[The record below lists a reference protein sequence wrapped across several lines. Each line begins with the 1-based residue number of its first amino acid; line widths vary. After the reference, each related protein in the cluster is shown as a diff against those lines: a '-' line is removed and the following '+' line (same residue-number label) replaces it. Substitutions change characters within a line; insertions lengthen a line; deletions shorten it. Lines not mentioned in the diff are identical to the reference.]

1 MLMSSEIA
9 TYIETLLKKK
19 DKDYSYKFWKLDD
32 EDQIKTVTG
41 ICLSLSILLV
51 VALISNFTV
60 I

>member
-9 TYIETLLKKK
+9 TYIESLLKKK

-32 EDQIKTVTG
+32 EDQIKTVMG

>member
-1 MLMSSEIA
+1 MSSEIA
-9 TYIETLLKKK
+9 TYIESLLKKK

-32 EDQIKTVTG
+32 EDQIKTVMG